1 MALQEFWTLCHPGC
15 CSRLDHT
22 RMYVRKLMQVTSSLA
37 MCYCNKGCKQITL
50 ARICHLPLPFA
61 SHSCTSPLS
70 LLPPTSLF
78 SPSATG
84 LCATLIQMIDSFDVC
99 PTGRYTAAV
108 SQGNLLLYDLH
119 QLSSDL
125 GQVRWTIYGVQ
136 TMAPFGAEV
145 TLSNMSSGQTFSHTV
160 RRLMWHL
167 YRTLIATGLNGLQP
181 LLWGP
186 VTQRTHMCTQDQ

>member
-1 MALQEFWTLCHPGC
+1 MQADYAGKNMSSSSPLCF
-15 CSRLDHT
+15 
-22 RMYVRKLMQVTSSLA
+22 
-37 MCYCNKGCKQITL
+37 
-50 ARICHLPLPFA
+50 PLLHFPSFP
-61 SHSCTSPLS
+61 SPSYLS
-70 LLPPTSLF
+70 LLSPSYLSLL

-136 TMAPFGAEV
+136 NMAPFGAEV

-160 RRLMWHL
+160 RRLTWHL
-167 YRTLIATGLNGLQP
+167 YRTLMATRLNGLQP
-181 LLWGP
+181 LLWRP
-186 VTQRTHMCTQDQ
+186 VTRIRSHMCTRDQ